1 MRSYSFSSGVVK
13 HLALVLLQLGRGE
26 ALGVRERLAALVL
39 GRRAGRGGLRDFD
52 VEAEHAVAT
61 HAERLD
67 ARALHFLRLVF
78 GDPAVAFGG
87 ERAQLVELRAVAGRN
102 EVAFGEEHV
111 RRLGDRAVDQIHHGV
126 LRREARGDAADGGN
140 FRDVGDDLRHGAER
154 LGERLEVAR
163 VRAPGIDLRGEAL
176 EVAHAGEARLQR
188 GKADAVLHER
198 LHAVEARV
206 DVRHAPQGLADPRGE
221 TARAHRRARGVEH
234 AEERGLARHA
244 VHGQKREVA
253 DRARVE
259 RKEVRAFAQTHAA
272 DVPHGMAER
281 GVHVVEQRTGGTH
294 EVALSFKAEAVE
306 RGHVE
311 VAQQLLLRGVERE
324 RPGVRVGDAG
334 GRRRI
339 VLGTRQ
345 HDLRGTQARKRV
357 VETVLRLER
366 LHGELA
372 GGEVE
377 ECKAEA
383 RNRSDVGVRAR
394 VEEAVLRDRAGRHDA
409 RHLAAHDLSL
419 LDEARVL
426 HLVAD
431 GGGLARA
438 DELREVGVKR
448 VVGNAA
454 QRRAG
459 ALRERGAEDRRG
471 DYGVLAEHLVE
482 VAEAEHENRAG
493 RQLALDRAILSL
505 HGCEF
510 FGHEEGIISFLTGMS
525 TLFLRV

>member
-1 MRSYSFSSGVVK
+1 MRLPSV
-13 HLALVLLQLGRGE
+13 
-26 ALGVRERLAALVL
+26 
-39 GRRAGRGGLRDFD
+39 
-52 VEAEHAVAT
+52 
-61 HAERLD
+61 
-67 ARALHFLRLVF
+67 
-78 GDPAVAFGG
+78 
-87 ERAQLVELRAVAGRN
+87 
-102 EVAFGEEHV
+102 
-111 RRLGDRAVDQIHHGV
+111 VDQIHHGV

-163 VRAPGIDLRGEAL
+163 VGASGIDLRGKAL
-176 EVAHAGEARLQR
+176 KVAHAGETRLQR
-188 GKADAVLHER
+188 GKADTVLHER
-198 LHAVEARV
+198 LHAVEACV
-206 DVRHAPQGLADPRGE
+206 DVRHAPQRLADPRGQ

-234 AEERGLARHA
+234 AEERRLARHA
-244 VHGQKREVA
+244 VHGQEREMA

-259 RKEVRAFAQTHAA
+259 RKEVRAFAQAHAA
-272 DVPHGMAER
+272 DVPHGVAEC
-281 GVHVVEQRTGGTH
+281 GVHVVEERAGGAD
-294 EVALSFKAEAVE
+294 EIRLPLESKAVE

-311 VAQQLLLRGVERE
+311 VAQQLLLRGVEGE
-324 RPGVRVGDAG
+324 RPGVGVGDVPLFVVRG
-334 GRRRI
+334 SWFVVCGII
-339 VLGTRQ
+339 VRPGQ
-345 HDLRGTQARKRV
+345 HDFGRTQARERV
-357 VETVLRLER
+357 VEAVLRLER
-366 LHGELA
+366 LHRELA

-377 ECKAEA
+377 EREAEA
-383 RNRSDVGVRAR
+383 GDGGDIGVRAR
-394 VEEAVLRDRAGRHDA
+394 VEEAVLRDRAGRDDA

-419 LDEARVL
+419 LDEAGIL

-438 DELREVGVKR
+438 DELREIGVER
-448 VVGNAA
+448 VVRNAA
-454 QRRAG
+454 QRRAA

-493 RQLALDRAILSL
+493 RQLALDRAILPL